1 MSTAS
6 FSSSLSIASRICCL
20 YRSMYTRVEPPP
32 GTIPSSIA
40 AFTELRASSYRSFLS
55 FSSVSV
61 AAPTLIRPIAPP
73 SFATRSSAF
82 SRSNSESVAWP
93 SAFTCAIRL
102 FTSSSWS
109 PVAIIVVRSLNTA
122 ARCAR
127 PSISIVTWRG
137 AEATTG
143 RLRKLRTDCEGIAR

>member
-1 MSTAS
+1 
-6 FSSSLSIASRICCL
+6 
-20 YRSMYTRVEPPP
+20 MYTRVELPP

-40 AFTELRASSYRSFLS
+40 AFTELSASSYLQWGMGGEVGRLVGGDPIEGASSYRSFLS
-55 FSSVSV
+55 LSSVSV

-109 PVAIIVVRSLNTA
+109 PVAIIVVRSLKTA

-127 PSISIVTWRG
+127 PSISIVT
-137 AEATTG
+137 
-143 RLRKLRTDCEGIAR
+143 